1 MIREIISNDYL
12 TLILF
17 GSFFILIILKKIDPN
32 VFDQN
37 LRFLKKESRNNFSKN
52 YFEIKFSEII
62 YNILFVS
69 NLSLILTFI
78 YINNNFEIVIY
89 VNFFGNLIV
98 FFLLK
103 MLLDLFTGFLFSIKK
118 LMKKYIYLKLVFNN
132 SLGILILFFNFFIA
146 YSNYDI
152 TLIFTSLTLIY
163 FIFGYFMIFFSMKKV
178 IYKNWFYFI
187 LYLCTLEIIPY
198 YYLISN
204 IL

>member
-17 GSFFILIILKKIDPN
+17 GSFFLLIILKKVDPN
-32 VFDQN
+32 IFDQN
-37 LRFLKKESRNNFSKN
+37 LSFLKKESRNTFSKN

-62 YNILFVS
+62 FNILFIS
-69 NLSLILTFI
+69 NLSLIMTFI
-78 YINNNFEIVIY
+78 YNDNFENVIY
-89 VNFFGNLIV
+89 VNFFVNLIV
-98 FFLLK
+98 FFSLK
-103 MLLDLFTGFLFSIKK
+103 ILLDLFVGILFSIKK

-132 SLGILILFFNFFIA
+132 SLGVLLLFFNFFIA

-163 FIFGYFMIFFSMKKV
+163 FIFSYFLIFFSMKKV

-198 YYLISN
+198 YYLLSN